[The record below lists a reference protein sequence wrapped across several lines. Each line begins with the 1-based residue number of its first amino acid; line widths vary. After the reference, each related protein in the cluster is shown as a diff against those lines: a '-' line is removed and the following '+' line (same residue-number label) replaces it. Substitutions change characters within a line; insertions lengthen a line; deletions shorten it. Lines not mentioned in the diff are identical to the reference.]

1 MGLVYLHLLA
11 QIRDPGSIAF
21 VAVSSQPFTERA
33 QHTMQSA
40 PSLLPLSF
48 FRQGYGVSAA
58 SLPLSLSLS
67 LSLRFARG
75 VRQGQ
80 SPGPAQARYP
90 IHYFVWMGSAA
101 RRGSAGALSGLRKAD
116 ASGEKNM
123 L

>member
-1 MGLVYLHLLA
+1 M
-11 QIRDPGSIAF
+11 F
-21 VAVSSQPFTERA
+21 V
-33 QHTMQSA
+33 
-40 PSLLPLSF
+40 
-48 FRQGYGVSAA
+48 
-58 SLPLSLSLS
+58 SLSLS
-67 LSLRFARG
+67 LSLCFARG

-90 IHYFVWMGSAA
+90 IHYFVWMGSAV

>member
-48 FRQGYGVSAA
+48 FCQGYGVSAA
-58 SLPLSLSLS
+58 SLPLPLS

>member
-1 MGLVYLHLLA
+1 MV
-11 QIRDPGSIAF
+11 
-21 VAVSSQPFTERA
+21 ER
-33 QHTMQSA
+33 QHAASFSA
-40 PSLLPLSF
+40 LLPLFLLGRLRLDDGDPGWDFIGSVP
-48 FRQGYGVSAA
+48 VS
-58 SLPLSLSLS
+58 SLC
-67 LSLRFARG
+67 FARG

-90 IHYFVWMGSAA
+90 IHYFAWMGSAV